1 MRNGAGVMRAR
12 CATASVASVIFTSAE
27 GPGDDGDENAAT
39 PVAAPRA
46 GEIYAMF
53 AANFAGS
60 ASNAGPQPAQQ
71 K

>member
-1 MRNGAGVMRAR
+1 MRNGAGVMRTAR
-12 CATASVASVIFTSAE
+12 DGIRGFGDLHVGG